1 MGDQFA
7 QIPKFDV
14 CKKKKN
20 NLQTG
25 IKTSVGYS

>member
-7 QIPKFDV
+7 QIPKYDV
-14 CKKKKN
+14 CKKN

-25 IKTSVGYS
+25 IKISVGYS